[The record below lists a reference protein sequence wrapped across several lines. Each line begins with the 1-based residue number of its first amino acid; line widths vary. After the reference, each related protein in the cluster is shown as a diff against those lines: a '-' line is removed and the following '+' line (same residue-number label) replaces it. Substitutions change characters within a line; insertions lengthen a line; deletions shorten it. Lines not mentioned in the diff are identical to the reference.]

1 MVLTSTSLIRLQK
14 SNRCD
19 LKEVQQFHKTN
30 WGWMKIDSQTLDKI
44 ADITILASIIVML
57 TVSGIA
63 AIVLHHRD
71 VGSFLFFVV
80 LLLLLSA
87 IARKLKA
94 RTNWGESNIWRHGN
108 WIRLAATHLERYRH
122 AGSSPELLDLGRAG
136 PLDISSIRPR
146 VYLLAAL
153 HEAMPAAAT
162 AGSLE
167 CVVVQP

>member
-1 MVLTSTSLIRLQK
+1 
-14 SNRCD
+14 
-19 LKEVQQFHKTN
+19 
-30 WGWMKIDSQTLDKI
+30 MKIDSQTLDKI

-94 RTNWGESNIWRHGN
+94 RTN
-108 WIRLAATHLERYRH
+108 
-122 AGSSPELLDLGRAG
+122 
-136 PLDISSIRPR
+136 
-146 VYLLAAL
+146 
-153 HEAMPAAAT
+153 
-162 AGSLE
+162 
-167 CVVVQP
+167 